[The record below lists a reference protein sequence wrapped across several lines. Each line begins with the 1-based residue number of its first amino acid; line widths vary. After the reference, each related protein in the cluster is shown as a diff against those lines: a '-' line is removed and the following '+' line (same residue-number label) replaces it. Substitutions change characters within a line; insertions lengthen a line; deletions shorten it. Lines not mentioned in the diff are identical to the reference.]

1 MCSEEFESIKS
12 CLRNEI
18 DLLKENNKNLEGRI
32 EEMKINLMKMENLN
46 MNLKTEVQ
54 KSKDLNQRLI
64 TIENCSQQKENEASL
79 ELIKNLEELMKVN
92 KELKDRNDELETNI
106 INSPK
111 DQPISQKIEEEKCVK
126 RKVDLQNVSPNM
138 SPKTK
143 WSKKTESLGNDF
155 NDIDEE
161 CEELLAVTE
170 ATSGSMEVELD
181 HVKMEIMRMISE
193 KKQASELSDDN
204 EKVKK
209 MRDRVN
215 QLELENKKL
224 KQTIQ
229 ELHSSMKIDP
239 GDIHAEEDR
248 AVRMPD
254 IVVEQITII
263 DRSSPDGQ
271 EKEEEAP
278 HAKEDV
284 VKMDARVEQ
293 LELRNNELVTANNK
307 LLEEKE

>member
-46 MNLKTEVQ
+46 INLKTEVQ

-92 KELKDRNDELETNI
+92 QELKDRNDELETNI

-111 DQPISQKIEEEKCVK
+111 DQSFSQKVDEEKCVK

-155 NDIDEE
+155 DDIDEE

-170 ATSGSMEVELD
+170 ANVLLQLQNLKTHPAVSAGLEAGTLDLHGWVYHIGSGAVTCHDAAASKFVPLAD
-181 HVKMEIMRMISE
+181 HY
-193 KKQASELSDDN
+193 AHLLS
-204 EKVKK
+204 
-209 MRDRVN
+209 
-215 QLELENKKL
+215 
-224 KQTIQ
+224 
-229 ELHSSMKIDP
+229 
-239 GDIHAEEDR
+239 
-248 AVRMPD
+248 
-254 IVVEQITII
+254 
-263 DRSSPDGQ
+263 
-271 EKEEEAP
+271 
-278 HAKEDV
+278 
-284 VKMDARVEQ
+284 
-293 LELRNNELVTANNK
+293 
-307 LLEEKE
+307 